1 MAFLLERFDVVKQH
15 YDGTGIF
22 HYHDNVSTSTA
33 DPTSGKTGD
42 AIATIVAAN
51 YFNPVIDQLALGS
64 VIIVSTEAACKLCVV
79 TGLYD
84 TDGKTPKVV
93 LTAAA

>member
-1 MAFLLERFDVVKQH
+1 MAFQLQRFDVIKQH

-22 HYHDNVSTSTA
+22 HYHDNVSTTVA

-42 AIATIVAAN
+42 ALATIVANN
-51 YFNPVIDQLALGS
+51 YFNPVVDQLAIGS
-64 VIIVSTEAACKLCVV
+64 LILISTDLACRVCVV

-93 LTAAA
+93 LTAAS